1 MSKIYDDLYD
11 RVERM
16 ARQFR
21 VPQDDFQ
28 DIVQLVM
35 MNIFDRRLDLQN
47 IGSKLLF
54 RLVRNTIVDRCRP
67 IARRDKYIDRNLY
80 FNSEGT
86 VCDSG
91 AEGREIYTPIAGINK
106 EESYLNAAI
115 ECESLMIRSQLHEEV
130 LDLNLHGMNCK
141 EIAKHLGISVGT
153 AKSRLHYARKYNRA
167 NRH

>member
-16 ARQFR
+16 VRQFR
-21 VPQDDFQ
+21 IPQDDFQ

-54 RLVRNTIVDRCRP
+54 RLVRNTIVDRLRP
-67 IARRDKYIDRNLY
+67 ILRNAKYLDRNLY
-80 FNSEGT
+80 FNAEGT
-86 VCDSG
+86 VCDSQ
-91 AEGREIYTPIAGINK
+91 AEGQEVYTPTAGIN
-106 EESYLNAAI
+106 NI
-115 ECESLMIRSQLHEEV
+115 ECESIMIRSPLHEEV
-130 LDLNLHGMNCK
+130 LALNLHGMNCK

-167 NRH
+167 NRR

>member
-1 MSKIYDDLYD
+1 MSKIYEDLYD

-16 ARQFR
+16 VRQFR
-21 VPQDDFQ
+21 IPQDDFQ

-54 RLVRNTIVDRCRP
+54 RLVRNTIVDRLRP
-67 IARRDKYIDRNLY
+67 ILRNAKYLDRNLY
-80 FNSEGT
+80 FNAEGT
-86 VCDSG
+86 VCDSQ
-91 AEGREIYTPIAGINK
+91 AEGREVYTPVAEIKN
-106 EESYLNAAI
+106 EEKLFDAII
-115 ECESLMIRSQLHEEV
+115 ECELLPRLSHLHEEV
-130 LDLNLHGMNCK
+130 LELNLHGMNCK

-167 NRH
+167 NRR